1 VIEEVHLA
9 RYSSQVFEAFLD
21 CIGSRNAGYL
31 RDITVTFPGV
41 ERGPERRFRIA
52 EGIRWLQRLKGECTG
67 LVRIELLV
75 YGPGT
80 GDFVQAD
87 LEVDGSIGEVLS
99 KVDAQLKGVHSL
111 EKIVLR
117 ASSGSVSPSVREL
130 VQRLGW
136 VVH

>member
-1 VIEEVHLA
+1 
-9 RYSSQVFEAFLD
+9 
-21 CIGSRNAGYL
+21 L

-41 ERGPERRFRIA
+41 ERGPERRFRLA
-52 EGIRWLQRLKGECTG
+52 EEGIRWLQRLKGECTG

-75 YGPGT
+75 YGPST
-80 GDFVQAD
+80 VDFVQAD

-111 EKIVLR
+111 EKIMLR
-117 ASSGSVSPSVREL
+117 VSSGSVSPSVREL
-130 VQRLGW
+130 VKRLGW